1 MNNQKKNII
10 IVTNDLRY
18 DYLLKLIDIT
28 DKNLSSLSLEQLL
41 EDRYFD
47 IPPDIVIIDTLQLD
61 KSAVQSMLIK
71 HSTDLLDK
79 VPFILIFPA
88 GHRFDIEKDF
98 FNSPFIFFLHDPV
111 DKVMFQNI
119 LTAAL
124 HISLLERKVF
134 LERGVEEGEK
144 QLISSIDQIIDMN
157 KIRRLD
163 NETVFRSYLQF
174 EFTKQMEIVSN
185 VEGAFFGFMENSWDA
200 IHLSTYD
207 NPPELIEVKIKDE
220 QITRSLKEK
229 TPVLVNEYNRNF
241 KTVLEIEKKLGL
253 NVTSLMLVPLQ
264 IFNKP
269 YGCLLLVNKAEQP
282 NFSNNDIIFTSLA
295 LQKIS
300 YYLENWFINNIDS
313 NVDND
318 QLTKFLTP
326 EKKILDEWKLYKR
339 MLSSVDFGVVVF
351 DQDFNIAFIN
361 NTAFRI
367 LDSDEDNKNRKILE
381 DYFSKDDFKQF
392 KKIFK
397 SSDFPIVRREILLSS
412 KNDPNYFIG
421 FSIYKLEVDDENNK
435 FIMVFSEISDS
446 KKIQSEIVRMDRMA
460 SLGILSSGIAH
471 EIRNPLAGMK
481 AMSETL
487 REELDP
493 DSNHIEY
500 IDRILRQIN
509 RLDDLLKS
517 FFSYANPLRPDPSIV
532 HIRSIVK
539 EVLPLFHRKLHD
551 EEITINQ
558 HYDKD
563 LYKIFVDANQIEQVM
578 FNLLLNAIDS
588 MSGGGV
594 LTIEAKNCDKFTP
607 IVDRRRR
614 TANALSD
621 KYIEIKISDTGKG
634 IPGNI
639 QDKIFN
645 PFFTT
650 KTNGTGLG
658 LAIVYKIV
666 QNHGGKIELCSVD
679 GEGTQFCIYLP
690 AYSEK
695 NERIF
700 IE

>member
-1 MNNQKKNII
+1 
-10 IVTNDLRY
+10 
-18 DYLLKLIDIT
+18 
-28 DKNLSSLSLEQLL
+28 
-41 EDRYFD
+41 
-47 IPPDIVIIDTLQLD
+47 
-61 KSAVQSMLIK
+61 
-71 HSTDLLDK
+71 
-79 VPFILIFPA
+79 
-88 GHRFDIEKDF
+88 
-98 FNSPFIFFLHDPV
+98 
-111 DKVMFQNI
+111 
-119 LTAAL
+119 
-124 HISLLERKVF
+124 
-134 LERGVEEGEK
+134 
-144 QLISSIDQIIDMN
+144 
-157 KIRRLD
+157 
-163 NETVFRSYLQF
+163 
-174 EFTKQMEIVSN
+174 
-185 VEGAFFGFMENSWDA
+185 
-200 IHLSTYD
+200 
-207 NPPELIEVKIKDE
+207 
-220 QITRSLKEK
+220 
-229 TPVLVNEYNRNF
+229 
-241 KTVLEIEKKLGL
+241 
-253 NVTSLMLVPLQ
+253 MLVPLQ

-351 DQDFNIAFIN
+351 DQNFNIAFIN

-367 LDSDEDNKNRKILE
+367 LDSTENNKNRKTLE